1 MSAQRDRLDP
11 ASREPLEMLLA
22 AIPGGFNAIPD
33 IVERRAVVAG
43 LLAAQMADVPPNDR
57 VVTEDRLIPGPEGA
71 PEVPVRVYTPAD
83 ATGVL
88 LPGILYIHGG
98 GMILG
103 DIEANELTAAML
115 CEQVNAVI
123 VSTGYRKAPE
133 DPHPAQVNDCYAALT
148 WMASHAGELGYDAHR
163 LAVYGGS
170 AGGNLAI
177 ATAMMARDTSGPEI
191 ALVVAPYPMLDDR
204 NELPSTHEI
213 TEVGIWD
220 RAGNVEAWSWF
231 LGGKPADAYA
241 APARATDLSGLPPMF
256 IDVGEMDLFRDE
268 DIAFVAR
275 LLQAGVP
282 TEFHVYPGAYHAS
295 EVFAPQAELSQ
306 RIWHARIAAFRR
318 ALHG

>member
-11 ASREPLEMLLA
+11 VSREPLEMLLA

-57 VVTEDRLIPGPEGA
+57 VVTEDRMIPGLDGA
-71 PEVPVRVYTPAD
+71 PDIPVRIYTPAD

-148 WMASHAGELGYDAHR
+148 WMAAHAGELSYDAQR

-220 RAGNVEAWSWF
+220 RAGNIEAWSWF

-306 RIWHARIAAFRR
+306 RIWQARIAAFRR
-318 ALHG
+318 ALHA